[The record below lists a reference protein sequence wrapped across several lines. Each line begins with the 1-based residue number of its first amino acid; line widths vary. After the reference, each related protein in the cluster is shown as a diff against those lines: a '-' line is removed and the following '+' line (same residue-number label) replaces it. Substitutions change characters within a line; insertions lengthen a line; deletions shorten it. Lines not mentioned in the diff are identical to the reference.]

1 VGRRGLLVSSALL
14 LAFGVGV
21 PQRAVAQ
28 TTVQIEWATWGWAE
42 PVFQEVAQRYIE
54 RFEAEHPDIQ
64 IEQGGVPYPRYEET
78 MLTRLAGGAAPDM
91 TRAADAM
98 FFLFKDRG
106 YLAPLDDYID
116 MSKYADDLV
125 AAQQIVIDDGKNY
138 GIIEGF
144 YPYALI
150 YNKGMLE
157 AAGIT
162 APPTTPQE
170 FLEVAKQLTRGEE
183 QYGYGTRHTM
193 AEQSGWWYEMS
204 FWITAFNATWA
215 LDGKPTVN
223 TPEMIEAVTF
233 FKEMYDADIF
243 PKGVD
248 AATYRRMFAEGKIAM
263 QTDNQG
269 MFEFVAQANPEIEL
283 GFAPPPFAP
292 NPIQTI
298 VEVVMMTIPTQS
310 PNPQAAATFLEWWY
324 NHMGEF
330 GREIKSL
337 VGSRQANAELVAE
350 LPHLQVYAETPVAL
364 NGGVLPQGFETRVP
378 EFRQIVLE
386 RISQVLLEDRDPK
399 EAMDEAQRELENLP
413 PA

>member
-1 VGRRGLLVSSALL
+1 LARWTRGASLGSALVIAAGL
-14 LAFGVGV
+14 GSAS
-21 PQRAVAQ
+21 AQ
-28 TTVQIEWATWGWAE
+28 TPVTIEWATWGWAE
-42 PVFQEVAQRYIE
+42 PVFQEVAQKYIE
-54 RFEAEHPDIQ
+54 MFEAEHPDIK

-98 FFLFKDRG
+98 YFLFKDRG

-125 AAQQIVIDDGKNY
+125 SAQQIVVDDGKSY
-138 GIIEGF
+138 GLVEGF

-150 YNKGMLE
+150 YNKGLFE
-157 AAGIT
+157 EAGIT

-170 FLEVAKQLTRGEE
+170 FLEVAKKLTRGQE

-193 AEQSGWWYEMS
+193 AEQGGWWYEMS

-215 LDGKPTVN
+215 KDGKPTVN

-269 MFEFVAQANPEIEL
+269 MFEFVKQANPDIEL

-298 VEVVMMTIPTQS
+298 VEVVMMTIPTGS
-310 PNPQAAATFLEWWY
+310 EHPEAAATFLEWWF
-324 NHMGEF
+324 NHMTEF
-330 GREIKSL
+330 GRDVKSL
-337 VGSRQANAELVAE
+337 VGSKKANAELVAE

-364 NGGVLPQGFETRVP
+364 NGGVLPQGFETQVP

-386 RISQVLLEDRDPK
+386 RITQVLLENRDPK
-399 EAMDEAQRELENLP
+399 EAMDEAQGELEALAAN
-413 PA
+413 